1 MKRQK
6 LTWQYTHWKQTVFY
20 TPETLTVSEGEVVR
34 GTLSCAPNA
43 RNNRDLDIEIDY
55 EVEGQAESKGRMV
68 YKMYV
73 TLLPALVDQEQSIGG
88 DSEE

>member
-1 MKRQK
+1 MSSRKRHGGAAW
-6 LTWQYTHWKQTVFY
+6 LTQLQYTHWKQTVFY
-20 TPETLTVSEGEVVR
+20 TPDTLTVSEGEVVR

-68 YKMYV
+68 YKM
-73 TLLPALVDQEQSIGG
+73 
-88 DSEE
+88 